1 MEAKDESERGR
12 NVLKEEAR
20 RLCAAKD
27 SRPLLKANDPMGR
40 AESERRKRK
49 CVDEEADN

>member
-1 MEAKDESERGR
+1 MEAKDESDRGR

-27 SRPLLKANDPMGR
+27 SRPLLKAKDPMGR
-40 AESERRKRK
+40 AESDSRKRK
-49 CVDEEADN
+49 CVDEEADS

>member
-1 MEAKDESERGR
+1 MEAKDESESGR
-12 NVLKEEAR
+12 NVLKEDAR

-27 SRPLLKANDPMGR
+27 SRPLLKAKDPIGR
-40 AESERRKRK
+40 AESESRKRK